1 MGRKKSLQRSGY
13 FDFSKRERQIL
24 EVLYTR
30 QRATAR
36 DIREAIAD
44 PPSYSAVRATLHI
57 LEAKGCISHKSGGS
71 RYLYFSRETSREAQ
85 RSVLRYVIR
94 AFFGDSV
101 HDTMRTLVEIYSENP
116 RQQRALADVGNV
128 LDLKEA

>member
-1 MGRKKSLQRSGY
+1 
-13 FDFSKRERQIL
+13 
-24 EVLYTR
+24 
-30 QRATAR
+30 
-36 DIREAIAD
+36 
-44 PPSYSAVRATLHI
+44 
-57 LEAKGCISHKSGGS
+57 
-71 RYLYFSRETSREAQ
+71 
-85 RSVLRYVIR
+85 VLRYVIR